1 MNNISGVYWTGKN
14 RNTYRFWSGKVKER
28 RLLEDLVVGRRII
41 LK

>member
-1 MNNISGVYWTGKN
+1 MGKN

-28 RLLEDLVVGRRII
+28 HLLEDLVVGRRII